1 MKEWLELIGLIAIIL
16 IVLAV
21 VALIVSL
28 PFAFIGWVLLVV
40 ANLFT
45 AVATTYFNS
54 FMTGLCAV
62 IIGALVSK

>member
-1 MKEWLELIGLIAIIL
+1 MKEWLELIGLIVIIL

-40 ANLFT
+40 A
-45 AVATTYFNS
+45 YFNS

>member
-1 MKEWLELIGLIAIIL
+1 MREFFELFGLIIVVL

-21 VALIVSL
+21 IALIVSL

-45 AVATTYFNS
+45 VIATTYFNS

-62 IIGALVSK
+62 IIGGLVSK